1 MTSKGTTMADTIG
14 FIGLGALGA
23 PVASNLLDAGYHLRV
38 YNRTAAK
45 ADPLIARGAERAERP
60 ADAAT
65 GGGIVMSLLWDD
77 ASVDAI
83 VRSADFLPRL
93 GEGGVHVSMSTI
105 SPEGSRRLA
114 ELHARHGSHF
124 VEAPI
129 FGVPAAASA
138 RKLWVPFAGPTPA
151 KARIRPVLEAMG
163 AQGVFDFGEDIG
175 AALTVKLAGN
185 FLIISAAASLT
196 EALAMAQRNGV
207 APQAVVDMLTA
218 TLFPAPIYQ
227 NYGRSIADGTA
238 TIHRSAIP
246 GKDLGLFQQAARA
259 VDAPA
264 RVTEL
269 LLKLRE
275 G

>member
-1 MTSKGTTMADTIG
+1 MAEAIG

-23 PVASNLLDAGYHLRV
+23 PVASNLLDAGYRLRV
-38 YNRTAAK
+38 YNRTPAK

-60 ADAAT
+60 ADAAMP
-65 GGGIVMSLLWDD
+65 GGIVMSLLWDD
-77 ASVDAI
+77 ASVDGI
-83 VRSADFLPRL
+83 VRSTDFLTRL
-93 GEGGVHVSMSTI
+93 GAGGVHVSMSTI
-105 SPEGSRRLA
+105 SPEGSRMLA

-129 FGVPAAASA
+129 FGVPAAAAA
-138 RKLWVPFAGPTPA
+138 RKLWVPFAGPEPA
-151 KARIRPVLEAMG
+151 KERVRPVLEAMG
-163 AQGVFDFGEDIG
+163 AQGVFDFGEEIG

-196 EALAMAQRNGV
+196 EALALAERNGV

-218 TLFPAPIYQ
+218 TLFPAPIYES
-227 NYGRSIADGTA
+227 YGRRIANGTA

-246 GKDLGLFQQAARA
+246 GKDLGLFRQAARA
-259 VDAPA
+259 VDGQA
-264 RVTEL
+264 RITEL

>member
-1 MTSKGTTMADTIG
+1 MVETVG

-60 ADAAT
+60 ADAAI

-77 ASVDAI
+77 ASVAQI
-83 VRSADFLPRL
+83 VRSTDFLSRL
-93 GEGGVHVSMSTI
+93 GEGAVHVSMSTI
-105 SPEGSRRLA
+105 SPDASRMLA
-114 ELHARHGSHF
+114 ALHARHGSHL

-129 FGVPAAASA
+129 FGVPAAAMA
-138 RKLWVPFAGPTPA
+138 RKLWVPFAGPASA
-151 KARIRPVLEAMG
+151 KQRVRPLLEAMG
-163 AQGVFDFGEDIG
+163 AQGVFDFGEVIG
-175 AALTVKLAGN
+175 AATAVKLAGN
-185 FLIISAAASLT
+185 FLIISAAASMT
-196 EALAMAQRNGV
+196 EALALAQGNGV
-207 APQAVVDMLTA
+207 EPRAAVDMLTA

-227 NYGRSIADGTA
+227 SYGRQIADGTA
-238 TIHRSAIP
+238 TIHKSAIP

-259 VDAPA
+259 VDTPA
-264 RVTEL
+264 RVAEL